1 MFRESPEYRAFM
13 AYRKRLSLTSYWP
26 NAQAAS
32 YDLRVPSVNKPI
44 VYYTYNSTD
53 NGVNRARHENIIKY
67 VIKQMKFKK
76 VGLCD
81 AL

>member
-1 MFRESPEYRAFM
+1 MFRKSPEYRAYM

-44 VYYTYNSTD
+44 VYITLTIQPIT
-53 NGVNRARHENIIKY
+53 A
-67 VIKQMKFKK
+67 
-76 VGLCD
+76 
-81 AL
+81 